1 MSKIIIYTDGACRGN
16 PGLGAWGAV
25 LMDEAC
31 KYYLEMAE
39 SVDKTT
45 NNKMELLAAVNA
57 LKAVKKPSE
66 IMLYTDSMYLVNG
79 MIKWMPNWVLKNW
92 TKSDKKPV
100 ENKAFWQ
107 ELLELS
113 KKHNITFNW
122 VKAHNGD
129 EYNEHVDGL
138 ANFAMDKHIQNKS
151 AFSWK
156 SREKSDL
163 AL

>member
-25 LMDEAC
+25 LMDESG

-39 SVDKTT
+39 STPKTT
-45 NNKMELLAAVNA
+45 NNKMELLAAIEA
-57 LKAVKKPSE
+57 LKVVKKPSD

-79 MIKWMPNWVLKNW
+79 MTKWIKNWVNRNW

-100 ENKAFWQ
+100 ENKEFWQ
-107 ELLELS
+107 ELLALTN
-113 KKHNITFNW
+113 KHNVVFNW

-129 EYNEHVDGL
+129 EYNERVDGL
-138 ANFAMDKHIQNKS
+138 ANFAMDNHIANKS
-151 AFSWK
+151 VFAWK
-156 SREKSDL
+156 SRDRNAVSL
-163 AL
+163 